1 METISLITEAG
12 IEEFIK
18 KDFSNWDTFSK
29 GMKIL
34 VKTEDE
40 KEFLGIYITFDNKW
54 QSIKLKSETDEII
67 INIPLRKITEIY
79 LKIG

>member
-12 IEEFIK
+12 VEEFIK